1 MHRLFTYLLLALA
14 GSWLSCSG
22 NGASPDAGAETA
34 APAAPDPD
42 SLRQAYEDLMA
53 QREDPMPTASIREAG
68 KLYPVDEAPLDTSF
82 FVFRENLR
90 RAVAERNI
98 FAVMESVDEN
108 IKASFGAE
116 EGLADFVRI
125 WGLESEEKTQQS
137 ELWSVLS
144 KVLEGGGTFQQGRRQ
159 FTAPYVFS
167 TWPEQYDAFT
177 HAAITG
183 AGVRLRSA
191 PSLNSRTL
199 TQVSHDIVEL
209 LGKTPG
215 TETVNGI
222 TAPWAHVR
230 TLDGTEG
237 YVWGGFVAS
246 PIDFRAIFREED
258 GRWKMA
264 VLVAGD

>member
-1 MHRLFTYLLLALA
+1 MHRLFTYLLVAAAGALFA
-14 GSWLSCSG
+14 CSG
-22 NGASPDAGAETA
+22 SETTNAAAETTA
-34 APAAPDPD
+34 AATPDPD
-42 SLRQAYEDLMA
+42 SLRQAFEDLMA
-53 QREDPMPTASIREAG
+53 QREDPMPVESIREAG
-68 KLYPVDEAPLDTSF
+68 KLYPVDEAPLDTAF

-98 FAVMESVDEN
+98 LGVMEAVDEN
-108 IKASFGAE
+108 IKASFGSE
-116 EGLADFVRI
+116 NGLADFVRL

-137 ELWSVLS
+137 ELWAVLG
-144 KVLEGGGTFQQGRRQ
+144 KVLEGGGAFQQGRRQ
-159 FTAPYVFS
+159 FTAPYVSS
-167 TWPEQYDAFT
+167 TWPEQYDTFT

-209 LGKTPG
+209 LGKTAE
-215 TETVNGI
+215 TETVNGL
-222 TAPWAHVR
+222 TAPWAQVR

-237 YVWGGFVAS
+237 YVWSGFVAS

-258 GRWKMA
+258 GRWKMS